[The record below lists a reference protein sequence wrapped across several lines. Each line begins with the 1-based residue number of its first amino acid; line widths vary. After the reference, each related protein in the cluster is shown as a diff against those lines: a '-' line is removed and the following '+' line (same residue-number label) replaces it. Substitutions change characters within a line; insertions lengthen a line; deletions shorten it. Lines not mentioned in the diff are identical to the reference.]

1 MHYATGD
8 VCRGGLCVG
17 ATMRECSDPHNPC
30 ETSFCTPF
38 GEDEGC
44 HVTVCPN
51 KYEFGRVK

>member
-1 MHYATGD
+1 MYYVTGD

-17 ATMRECSDPHNPC
+17 AIMRECSDPHNPC

-44 HVTVCPN
+44 HVTVCLN
-51 KYEFGRVK
+51 KYKFG